1 MLGRVGAGVV
11 RRGEGTLASPSAVE
25 LASTSLGLSQV
36 SSPSVGARE
45 AERGREGLY
54 DRSPRLSVRLGS
66 YCNECL
72 AGEGCRTFLKHASK
86 SLYSIFAD
94 ALPCFLR

>member
-45 AERGREGLY
+45 VERGRRAFMVARRASQSGLVPTAMSA
-54 DRSPRLSVRLGS
+54 SPERAA
-66 YCNECL
+66 EP
-72 AGEGCRTFLKHASK
+72 F
-86 SLYSIFAD
+86 
-94 ALPCFLR
+94 